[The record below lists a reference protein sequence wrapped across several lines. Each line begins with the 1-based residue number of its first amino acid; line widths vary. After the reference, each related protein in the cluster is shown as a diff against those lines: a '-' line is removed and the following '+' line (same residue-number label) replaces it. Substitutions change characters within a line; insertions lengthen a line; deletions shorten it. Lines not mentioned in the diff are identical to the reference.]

1 MRHAKKKRC
10 ERNDDWLRGKFSGAR
25 FLRYCKGYWKKWCR
39 KGCEL
44 FLYGMRSNEIWFLDQ
59 SLNFASV
66 SHGKCLWHNW
76 CLPHLLASSFGFES
90 LEILPDFMQETLHEA
105 LSMRDGHL
113 RTACSTLGKVSRMP
127 PETAQNSKRH
137 LAEHFK
143 VASEPFSL
151 SSCCVVADSKQHIP
165 CSVLLPHVVVTQRR
179 DMGILGR
186 ETYDFV
192 M

>member
-1 MRHAKKKRC
+1 
-10 ERNDDWLRGKFSGAR
+10 
-25 FLRYCKGYWKKWCR
+25 
-39 KGCEL
+39 
-44 FLYGMRSNEIWFLDQ
+44 
-59 SLNFASV
+59 
-66 SHGKCLWHNW
+66 
-76 CLPHLLASSFGFES
+76 
-90 LEILPDFMQETLHEA
+90 MQETLQEA

-143 VASEPFSL
+143 VASEPLSL
-151 SSCCVVADSKQHIP
+151 SSCCVAADSKQHIP
-165 CSVLLPHVVVTQRR
+165 CSVLLPHVVATQRR
-179 DMGILGR
+179 DMGSLGR